1 MPNYDF
7 LCEKCG
13 AEFEAFR
20 HINEDGD
27 LVCPKCGGK
36 ARKIPSLVGFS
47 IHNTHANSRASD
59 ARKEDAE
66 YERKMKEKF
75 GIVGIDRLRKSTMK
89 EVWNDAIAQE
99 GLIKEQFAFQQ
110 EDKAK
115 KTAAKMKEWK
125 REALKRTATRGR
137 EMKERKVKE
146 AFEKRKVS
154 ISSGKK

>member
-7 LCEKCG
+7 HCEKCG
-13 AEFEAFR
+13 ADFEAFR
-20 HINEDGD
+20 HISDTNE
-27 LVCPKCGGK
+27 VECPECGGRAVK
-36 ARKIPSLVGFS
+36 VPSVVGFA
-47 IHNTHANSRASD
+47 IHNSSAARRASD
-59 ARKEDAE
+59 QKKEDAE

-99 GLIKEQFAFQQ
+99 GLIKERFAFQQ

-125 REALKRTATRGR
+125 REALKRTDKRGR
-137 EMKERKVKE
+137 EMKERKAKE
-146 AFEKRKVS
+146 AFEKRKIS
-154 ISSGKK
+154 I